1 MAVVDSGF
9 NQTSAGGL
17 DDADSLLCIQRGFD
31 LKSGWN
37 KTEVFTAV
45 AKLELLAYLFNGSFV
60 SNVILDKLFALTSKC
75 GTYNSERFEPR

>member
-9 NQTSAGGL
+9 NRTSAGGL
-17 DDADSLLCIQRGFD
+17 DDADSLLCIQRGLD

-45 AKLELLAYLFNGSFV
+45 VKPDLLAYLSNGSFV
-60 SNVILDKLFALTSKC
+60 SNVTLNKLFALTSKC